1 MAFNLKNLKVI
12 VKLGKGGGVEHKNG
26 AVNGN
31 AVSLQD
37 GIKGFLKNTEI
48 GHSSEFVLDQKLLAK
63 LPSDFRDQTEQFR
76 HLGAYVSKLPI
87 DDIGIPEYLGFVSRG
102 SDTQKK
108 RNLLY
113 PVGGGV
119 FIHVVHDPEDTR
131 DYYLA
136 VEPSLAPGVEEIVN
150 DIDVQLMDYI
160 DELRSAEGAEGR
172 LDVILRAVDEIC
184 GRADGSSKKVSKPID
199 LTDDQFEAIKYLM
212 RREKAGMGVMD
223 PLERILTLKT

>member
-12 VKLGKGGGVEHKNG
+12 VKMGKANG
-26 AVNGN
+26 SEGQNGSMNGN
-31 AVSLQD
+31 VVSLQD
-37 GIKGFLKNTEI
+37 GIKGFLQNTGV
-48 GHSSEFVLDQKLLAK
+48 GHSSEFVLDEKLIAR
-63 LPSDFRDQTEQFR
+63 LPAEFRDQAEQFR

-102 SDTQKK
+102 SDIQKK
-108 RNLLY
+108 RNLVY

-136 VEPSLAPGVEEIVN
+136 VEPALAPGVEEIVD

-160 DELRSAEGAEGR
+160 DELRSADGAEGR
-172 LDVILRAVDEIC
+172 LNVILSAVDEIC
-184 GRADGSSKKVSKPID
+184 GRANGSSKKVSSTALKMT
-199 LTDDQFEAIKYLM
+199 L
-212 RREKAGMGVMD
+212 RRPSAPSADRSSSM
-223 PLERILTLKT
+223 